1 MLDNHMIG
9 GCNMYEKQDGRDNQ
23 NYERYYKYRSAK
35 LTVSHH
41 KWRLNKCEAVQEV
54 NHMQDANNITLSS

>member
-23 NYERYYKYRSAK
+23 NSKKKKTFHQIRSNAMEGRQHMKDAK
-35 LTVSHH
+35 
-41 KWRLNKCEAVQEV
+41 
-54 NHMQDANNITLSS
+54 NIALPS

>member
-23 NYERYYKYRSAK
+23 NYDVYTRKKTFHQIRSNAMEGR
-35 LTVSHH
+35 HH
-41 KWRLNKCEAVQEV
+41 MK
-54 NHMQDANNITLSS
+54 DATNIALPS